1 MKLSEFEA
9 LCNKATREWH
19 SGYVPVNEH
28 THWQSV
34 GPVTFGMQQAISDA
48 AFADAARTMA
58 HKLLKVAKAAKAWLA
73 VADMYSQRRD
83 SADRHVYKLDYM
95 QGREIFRGALKELE
109 QP

>member
-1 MKLSEFEA
+1 MKLEDMLLEQRSA
-9 LCNKATREWH
+9 LSICVIECDGLRAR
-19 SGYVPVNEH
+19 NE
-28 THWQSV
+28 
-34 GPVTFGMQQAISDA
+34 
-48 AFADAARTMA
+48 RLEERNE
-58 HKLLKVAKAAKAWLA
+58 KLEKVAKAAKAWLA